1 MFRSAGKLVF
11 KFFIILFN
19 LHHACDGVLCGYTCG
34 GPSLKLG
41 ALLSCSPG
49 HFVKQPLSLELSSPI
64 LLEWWRVKAC
74 LLSWLPQHLGDSP
87 PPPLY
92 KLGPSF

>member
-1 MFRSAGKLVF
+1 MFLPAGKLVF
-11 KFFIILFN
+11 KFFIILFD

-41 ALLSCSPG
+41 VLLSCFPR
-49 HFVKQPLSLELSSPI
+49 HFVKQPLSLELCPPI
-64 LLEWWRVKAC
+64 LLEWWGVKAR

-87 PPPLY
+87 PPPH
-92 KLGPSF
+92 FV